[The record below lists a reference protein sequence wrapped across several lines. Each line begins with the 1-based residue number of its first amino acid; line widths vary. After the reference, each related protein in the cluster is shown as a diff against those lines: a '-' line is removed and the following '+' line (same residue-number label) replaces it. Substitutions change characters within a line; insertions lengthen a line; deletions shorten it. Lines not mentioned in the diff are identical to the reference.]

1 MSSKQQPSRPSP
13 NGSSASAQS
22 TLRSLIF
29 SNFHFDG
36 DQEELSRDLKRDY
49 QEKFFR
55 DLKKNYS
62 GVKNFLIIDLEN
74 NDGKF
79 IRAVRID
86 VKSDDSAKQFLDNNN
101 IYIYNEKYS
110 IQSSTKLSFISK
122 APSCLYTAQIFRD
135 LAHNYLDVE
144 KVSRFYDL
152 NEKIL
157 DDIRID
163 FKSDASLQKIMNDNY
178 MFIDGKQ
185 RPVHPYYTLTHIP
198 SQNQNGENHASEQPQ
213 KSVTKKPQNS
223 SAQRPQNSSAQRPQN
238 SSAQRS
244 QNSSTQRPQTYLT
257 EERVK
262 ELFRAQQM

>member
-13 NGSSASAQS
+13 NRSSAPAKS
-22 TLRSLIF
+22 TPRSLIF

-49 QEKFFR
+49 QEEFLR

-62 GVKNFLIIDLEN
+62 GVKKFLIIDLED

-79 IRAVRID
+79 IRAIRID
-86 VKSDDSAKQFLDNNN
+86 FKSDDLAKQFLNKNK
-101 IYIYNEKYS
+101 IYIYNEAYS
-110 IQSSTKLSFISK
+110 VQSSTKLSFISK
-122 APSCLYTAQIFRD
+122 VPSSLYTAQIFRD

-152 NEKIL
+152 NEKML

-198 SQNQNGENHASEQPQ
+198 SQNQNGENHASEEPQ

-238 SSAQRS
+238 SS
-244 QNSSTQRPQTYLT
+244 TQRPQTYLT